1 MGIVAW
7 LVMGLLAGWI
17 ASLLVNKQGEGM
29 LMDIVLGVVGAVVGG
44 FIAHFAG
51 FSGITGFNLYSI
63 LIAIGGAVVVLLVY
77 HALARRASLINQ
89 RSFRMHIH
97 YKTRS
102 SDLWDFYKT
111 FPTRL
116 AAATSKDCRPDR
128 QISTTPIR
136 PTSSTCKR

>member
-77 HALARRASLINQ
+77 HALARRA
-89 RSFRMHIH
+89 
-97 YKTRS
+97 T
-102 SDLWDFYKT
+102 
-111 FPTRL
+111 
-116 AAATSKDCRPDR
+116 
-128 QISTTPIR
+128 
-136 PTSSTCKR
+136 